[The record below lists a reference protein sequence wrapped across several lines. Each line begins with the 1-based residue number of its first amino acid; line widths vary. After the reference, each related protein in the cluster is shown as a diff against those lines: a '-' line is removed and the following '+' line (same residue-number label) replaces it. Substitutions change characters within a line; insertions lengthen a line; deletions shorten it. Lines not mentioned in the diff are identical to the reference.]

1 MPKTPTWVVEE
12 AVCIDL
18 LERVLTVEYLSASI
32 KAAEEALAT
41 SQDELASRI
50 HDVEVELFEQTQ
62 RVSRLLAVIEQK
74 GMHDLLE
81 QQYDRANA
89 RYLALT
95 AQLANLR
102 AAEAE
107 RQRQST
113 QSDDLAH
120 YVAAMRTVLLE
131 GPIHERLRIDLLE
144 PLERIEVACNHAA
157 EVGDHVARDSFP
169 HRGEDAESRCDAQER
184 RCGPL
189 FQCRQGRGRGRRR
202 CDSIRCETAAKRQCS
217 SQRLLGL
224 NLEFLLQDLA

>member
-1 MPKTPTWVVEE
+1 
-12 AVCIDL
+12 
-18 LERVLTVEYLSASI
+18 LTVEYLSASI

-41 SQDELASRI
+41 TQDELASRI
-50 HDVEVELFEQTQ
+50 HEVEVELFEQRQ

-74 GMHDLLE
+74 GMNDLLE

-113 QSDDLAH
+113 RSEDLAH

-131 GPIHERLRIDLLE
+131 GPIQERQNLLRQFIKRIVLHLESVTIEYRFRDDLL
-144 PLERIEVACNHAA
+144 
-157 EVGDHVARDSFP
+157 P
-169 HRGEDAESRCDAQER
+169 HRGR
-184 RCGPL
+184 RGL
-189 FQCRQGRGRGRRR
+189 QVGLSSARGLRVGLSWGR
-202 CDSIRCETAAKRQCS
+202 
-217 SQRLLGL
+217 
-224 NLEFLLQDLA
+224 